1 MTTHR
6 LVKRLSATRVVPGR
20 HGLLRT
26 AIARGE
32 VLIPAGS
39 RILVMADGHDWDGLP
54 SQLCTTI
61 EWNANRYVVLS
72 EFFVAASVRETDEG

>member
-6 LVKRLSATRVVPGR
+6 LVRRLAVTRVVPGR

-32 VLIPAGS
+32 AIIPAGA
-39 RILVMADGHDWDGLP
+39 RILLLADGHEWDGLP
-54 SQLCTTI
+54 SQVCTTLD
-61 EWNANRYVVLS
+61 WNGQRYVALS
-72 EFFVAASVRETDEG
+72 EFFISSTVRETGED

>member
-6 LVKRLSATRVVPGR
+6 LVRRLAVTRVVPGR

-32 VLIPAGS
+32 AIIPAGS
-39 RILVMADGHDWDGLP
+39 RVLLLAEGHDWDGLP
-54 SQLCTTI
+54 SQVCSTI
-61 EWNANRYVVLS
+61 DWNGQRFVALT
-72 EFFVAASVRETDEG
+72 EFFNISSVRETEES